1 MTSQVFQHDSCKWI
15 DVQMPSA
22 EELQALSSE
31 YNLHPAAVKDCLA
44 PMHLPKTEKIGD
56 TIFMIARVYDFG
68 SKPDSD
74 TIQQLTNKVAIFIKK
89 DLIIT
94 IHRRDE
100 PFLQELRNKWGNG
113 HNFNEES
120 FDFLLNQLLDRVIH
134 SFDKA
139 INSATTE
146 LDAMEKV
153 IFDGTKD
160 DIIIRKMYVVKRR
173 ASVFK
178 RMIFMTR
185 EMIEKYIK
193 FVSSADPY
201 TQDLV
206 DSTHS
211 CFFLAE
217 ELHENANNLLNLHL
231 SLSSHRTNEVMSFL
245 TIISL
250 FFLPHTFIVGVY
262 GMNFEFMPELKSKFG
277 YLGVWILMV
286 GIWVFLLILVKRRG
300 WLK

>member
-1 MTSQVFQHDSCKWI
+1 MITQIFQHGDSKWI
-15 DVQMPSA
+15 DVQMPTA
-22 EELQALSSE
+22 EELQTLSAE
-31 YNLHPAAVKDCLA
+31 YHLHPAAVKDCLA

-56 TIFMIARVYDFG
+56 TIFMIARVYDFN
-68 SKPDSD
+68 SQDESD
-74 TIQQLTNKVAIFIKK
+74 TIQQLTNKVAIFIQKN
-89 DLIIT
+89 LIIT

-100 PFLQELRNKWGNG
+100 PFLKELRDKWGNG

-139 INSATTE
+139 INTATAE
-146 LDAMEKV
+146 LDAMEKT

-160 DIIIRKMYVVKRR
+160 DVIIRKMYVVKRR

-178 RMIFMTR
+178 RMIFMSR

-193 FVSSADPY
+193 ITASSDPY
-201 TQDLV
+201 AQDLV

-231 SLSSHRTNEVMSFL
+231 SLSSHRTNEVMSLL
-245 TIISL
+245 TIISI

-262 GMNFEFMPELKSKFG
+262 GMNFEFMPELKSEYG
-277 YLGVWILMV
+277 YLGVWVLMV
-286 GIWVFLLILVKRRG
+286 AIWIFLYIIVKKRG